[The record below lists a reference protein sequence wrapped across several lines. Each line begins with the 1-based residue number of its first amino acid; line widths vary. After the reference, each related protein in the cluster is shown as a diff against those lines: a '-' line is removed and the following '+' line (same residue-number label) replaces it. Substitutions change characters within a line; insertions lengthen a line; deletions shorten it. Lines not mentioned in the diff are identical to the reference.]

1 MRVNTI
7 ICIIQK
13 LIIDYSDDEDDKVTI
28 VCKAVLQ
35 WLEAPLPHLG
45 RGFSNPIFLFS
56 LTTQHHSVTTLLQII
71 TTCSMKRKKQINT
84 IYNDFCLSHIGTC
97 EVFGSTSS
105 LVQVTRKNWSQN
117 HGFWIKN
124 KYVMIYG
131 GYVTV
136 CFWCKLLGIMIA
148 FLSYHNRYQLWS
160 LIIKNL
166 RDSDCHLLCTQDSR
180 LRRSC
185 L

>member
-105 LVQVTRKNWSQN
+105 LVQVTRKKIGHKIMDFELKRNMWW
-117 HGFWIKN
+117 FTV
-124 KYVMIYG
+124 VMWQYDFG
-131 GYVTV
+131 VNYLAL
-136 CFWCKLLGIMIA
+136 WLL
-148 FLSYHNRYQLWS
+148 LS
-160 LIIKNL
+160 LITIVINFDL
-166 RDSDCHLLCTQDSR
+166 IS
-180 LRRSC
+180 
-185 L
+185 